1 MSKGQAVVQ
10 NPANSSETCSSCM
23 NGVLQ
28 YSDESLA
35 THSGE
40 NEESLQ
46 SYSQSFESYQ
56 SFHEDFEQETE
67 SETSAIKSELEF
79 MSPQSFKEDD
89 DLQEYCV
96 HLGELHK
103 ETSERFQNLLSIQIL
118 EIKEELVCYE
128 DSEDLLAKEK
138 FIEKLLGVLN
148 SNRFVSTS
156 YHQKAKCTES
166 CGESIQPILVESAPV
181 QKYCSMKIDQI
192 QQRIQQEQSE
202 PNKYGMQ
209 HLTKPLGRETA
220 PQQNCIV
227 PQHLINR
234 VRLKYITETV
244 KQIVQTNVHQP
255 SRCAACLKEISKL
268 AERNFFR
275 VKQIQLEEASL
286 QEKIEE
292 HIYTK
297 DGITL
302 IGEIHSSLP
311 KYSDAASLVWKR
323 LFDKINLK

>member
-10 NPANSSETCSSCM
+10 NPSDSSETCSSCM

-35 THSGE
+35 TYSGE
-40 NEESLQ
+40 NEESLE

-67 SETSAIKSELEF
+67 SEISAIKSELEF
-79 MSPQSFKEDD
+79 MSPQSFKE
-89 DLQEYCV
+89 
-96 HLGELHK
+96 
-103 ETSERFQNLLSIQIL
+103 

-156 YHQKAKCTES
+156 YYQKKKCTES
-166 CGESIQPILVESAPV
+166 CGESIQPILIESAPV

-268 AERNFFR
+268 AEHNFFR

>member
-1 MSKGQAVVQ
+1 MSKRQAVVQ
-10 NPANSSETCSSCM
+10 NPDNSSESGSSCM
-23 NGVLQ
+23 NSVLQ

-35 THSGE
+35 TYSDE
-40 NEESLQ
+40 SEESLQ

-56 SFHEDFEQETE
+56 SFYEDFEQETE
-67 SETSAIKSELEF
+67 SEISAIKSELEF
-79 MSPQSFKEDD
+79 MSPQSFK
-89 DLQEYCV
+89 
-96 HLGELHK
+96 
-103 ETSERFQNLLSIQIL
+103 

-138 FIEKLLGVLN
+138 FVEKLLGVLN
-148 SNRFVSTS
+148 SNRFVSAPH
-156 YHQKAKCTES
+156 HQKEKCAVS
-166 CGESIQPILVESAPV
+166 RGESIQPILEESAPV
-181 QKYCSMKIDQI
+181 QKYCSLKIDQI
-192 QQRIQQEQSE
+192 QQCIQQEQSE
-202 PNKYGMQ
+202 PNMYGMQ

-227 PQHLINR
+227 PQHLINQ
-234 VRLKYITETV
+234 VRLKYITESV
-244 KQIVQTNVHQP
+244 KQVVQTNMHQP

-268 AERNFFR
+268 AEQNFFR
-275 VKQIQLEEASL
+275 VKKIQLEEASI

-311 KYSDAASLVWKR
+311 KYSDATSLVWKR
-323 LFDKINLK
+323 LFDKIILK